1 MTNDERAPLAGSS
14 FVIRH
19 SSFVIRHS
27 SFVIPHF
34 PAPRAQRIFPLP
46 MKPRLLPL
54 LCCLA
59 LPLYAQEPEPMPRPV
74 PPPGVAVP
82 DDVRAELSAGV
93 AKLGQEIAALRTQL
107 AQKPQAAL
115 LPDVEIFHK

>member
-1 MTNDERAPLAGSS
+1 
-14 FVIRH
+14 
-19 SSFVIRHS
+19 
-27 SFVIPHF
+27 
-34 PAPRAQRIFPLP
+34 
-46 MKPRLLPL
+46 MKTRLLPL

-82 DDVRAELSAGV
+82 EDVRAELTAGV

-107 AQKPQAAL
+107 AQKPNAAL
-115 LPDVEIFHK
+115 LPDVEIFHKAVDWALRYGEFFDVKQFAVAKQQLALGLERAATLRDGKAPWT